1 MIRMM
6 KKTYARHRSIS
17 SRPDEP
23 PAQRRRVEDC
33 EEAFNTTYHEQ
44 NGTKAE
50 QNRSSSP
57 SILKSDLPSE
67 SMPPPSTPPSSPP
80 PETSEEYQ
88 QDENDKP
95 LPAPSPLPFRES
107 NPKTPPKPKP
117 PDKPRSKKF
126 TQLTLDLGQSTEKH
140 CKECGMTYRPSN
152 AEDRETHKWYHA
164 KQKVEVELSR
174 AFVQS
179 LLPKNVVW
187 RDSEGTVIAK
197 VTSKSTLR
205 NRAHVEKVL
214 DVVESELGG
223 VGIPSSTLWCD
234 SSGQRYAVFLYIRGD
249 QCLGVCVSR
258 EISKARRVRASQ
270 SDLKVDAADRST
282 DKSIVASE
290 EEYPARL
297 GISRIWTS
305 KEVRR
310 KGIAWTLLNTAIS
323 NFDFAVSIPKQL
335 VAFSQ
340 PTDSG
345 ARLARSWFAKDD
357 GWLVYAE

>member
-1 MIRMM
+1 M
-6 KKTYARHRSIS
+6 
-17 SRPDEP
+17 
-23 PAQRRRVEDC
+23 
-33 EEAFNTTYHEQ
+33 
-44 NGTKAE
+44 KAE

-57 SILKSDLPSE
+57 SILKLDLPSE
-67 SMPPPSTPPSSPP
+67 SIPPPSTPPSSPP
-80 PETSEEYQ
+80 PETSEEYP

-95 LPAPSPLPFRES
+95 LRAPSPHPLLES
-107 NPKTPPKPKP
+107 NPNTRQKPKP
-117 PDKPRSKKF
+117 PDKPRFQKF
-126 TQLTLDLGQSTEKH
+126 TQLTLDLGQPTEKH

-152 AEDRETHKWYHA
+152 AEDRETHKRYHA

-187 RDSEGTVIAK
+187 RDNEGTVIAK

-214 DVVESELGG
+214 DVVERELGG
-223 VGIPSSTLWCD
+223 VGIPFGTLWRD

-249 QCLGVCVSR
+249 QCLGVCVAQ
-258 EISKARRVRASQ
+258 EISKARRVLASQ
-270 SDLKVDAADRST
+270 NGLKVNAANGST
-282 DKSIVASE
+282 DKSIVAS

-297 GISRIWTS
+297 GISRIWAS
-305 KEVRR
+305 KGVRR
-310 KGIAWTLLNTAIS
+310 KGISRTLLDTAIS
-323 NFDFAVSIPKQL
+323 NFEFAVTIPKQL

-345 ARLARSWFAKDD
+345 ARLARSWFGKED